1 MRQNEYFKRAIDEIS
16 MQLNE
21 SYKRCAGAAGEGNDK
36 RRLASEFLAEQL
48 SILNNERSTLIND
61 LQNMK

>member
-1 MRQNEYFKRAIDEIS
+1 
-16 MQLNE
+16 MQLSE
-21 SYKRCAGAAGEGNDK
+21 SYKRCAEVAGEGNDK

-48 SILNNERSTLIND
+48 GILNNERSSLISD